1 MYIRELRLKNFRCF
15 GSKEEVI
22 GLDPEMTAFIGDNG
36 SGKTTVLKA
45 IQRLFGGT
53 SSERNL
59 TRDDV
64 HFGVGEV
71 PGPAIQGDEDEAQTV
86 LSVSSR
92 EIYIEAI
99 LDFPE
104 LATSDEGQT
113 NTGLDVSAEIFHAMS
128 CSGPGKPLQARIRLE
143 ARWDFGV
150 DEDDIDQKIYWITTT
165 EDVPFGDDDV
175 AKIPMPAAQR
185 KRIQLKYL
193 PATRNNSAVV
203 KSAMK
208 ELLVWLERFG
218 DLSSGKQQLE
228 IQRAELQKVF
238 DKLPA
243 VKGVVNEL
251 SKNWGTLFKGELYS
265 EAKLSILEQE
275 IHKALRDLTLKLSPS
290 ETGAEYAIED
300 LSEGQA
306 SLLYISIVASIIQL
320 NERHIGRSVE
330 GYRDVP
336 ELRPWLTIIALEE
349 PENHLSPFYLSRMIA
364 LMSSLCVSGSAM
376 GILTSHSA
384 GAIRRVAPEKIRY
397 IRHDEQTRMSQSA
410 SITLPAKTD
419 EKYKYIYEAVRS
431 NPELYFAKLVVLGE
445 GRSEEIV
452 LPRMARA
459 FEARLDLDPSFVAF
473 VPLGGRH
480 VNHFWKLLND
490 LNIPHVT
497 LLDYDLGR
505 HNAGTLRFK
514 YVTDQLKK
522 IGKIYPDAMPPD
534 TNGWRTMQPLE
545 IAKRYDWLKK
555 QGIHFSLQ
563 LDLDMMMLRA
573 YLPQYQSISK
583 VAVGS
588 ELKVQDFEKSVF
600 GEVGNG
606 LSDYATTTPPTVAEL
621 AIYED
626 LFKKGSKPISH
637 IEAMSLLSNSEL
649 KANCPIELQNLFK
662 DCAARLGIDLNS
674 EGEG

>member
-15 GSKEEVI
+15 GSEEEVI
-22 GLDPEMTAFIGDNG
+22 DLDPEMTAFIGDNG

-45 IQRLFGGT
+45 IQRLFGST
-53 SSERNL
+53 SAERNL
-59 TRDDV
+59 RRDDV
-64 HFGVGEV
+64 HFGVGEI
-71 PGPAIQGDEDEAQTV
+71 PGPVIQGDEAQTV
-86 LSVSSR
+86 PIVSSR

-104 LATSDEGQT
+104 LVTSGEDASG
-113 NTGLDVSAEIFHAMS
+113 TGLDASVETFHAMS
-128 CSGPGKPLQARIRLE
+128 CSGPGQPLQARIRLE
-143 ARWDFGV
+143 ANWEFGV

-185 KRIQLKYL
+185 RRIQLKYL

-203 KSAMK
+203 KNAMK
-208 ELLVWLERFG
+208 ELLVWLEKFG
-218 DLSSGKQQLE
+218 DLTSGKQQLE
-228 IQRAELQKVF
+228 IQRTELQKVF

-243 VKGVVNEL
+243 VNGVVREL
-251 SKNWGTLFKGELYS
+251 SKNWGKLFKGELYS
-265 EAKLSILEQE
+265 EAKLSILAQE

-320 NERHIGRSVE
+320 NERHIGKSVE

-364 LMSSLCVSGSAM
+364 LMSTLCASDSAM

-384 GAIRRVAPEKIRY
+384 GAIRRIDPEKIRY
-397 IRHDEQTRMSQSA
+397 MRHDERKRKSYA
-410 SITLPAKTD
+410 ARITLPTKTS
-419 EKYKYIYEAVRS
+419 EKYKFIYEALRS

-452 LPRMARA
+452 LPRMAKA
-459 FEARLDLDPSFVAF
+459 FDPRLDLDPAFVAF

-480 VNHFWKLLND
+480 VHHFWKLLND
-490 LNIPHVT
+490 LNIPYVT
-497 LLDYDLGR
+497 LLDYDFGR
-505 HNAGTLRFK
+505 YNAGPLRLK
-514 YVTDQLKK
+514 YVTDQFSLVGIEYPEGNLK
-522 IGKIYPDAMPPD
+522 DASA
-534 TNGWRTMQPLE
+534 WRALDAIE
-545 IAKRYDWLKK
+545 VNKRYAWAKER
-555 QGIHFSLQ
+555 GAHFSLP
-563 LDLDMMMLRA
+563 LDLDMMMLKA
-573 YLPQYQSISK
+573 FPQQYQLISNI
-583 VAVGS
+583 ADGS
-588 ELKVQDFEKSVF
+588 ELKAQDYEKSVF
-600 GEVGNG
+600 GEAGKG
-606 LSDYATTTPPTVAEL
+606 LSDYTQTPAPTAIEL

-637 IEAMSLLSNSEL
+637 IEAMSLLSDSEL
-649 KANCPIELQNLFK
+649 KASCPVELQNLFK
-662 DCAARLGIDLNS
+662 DCAVRLGIDLNP
-674 EGEG
+674 EAEE

>member
-1 MYIRELRLKNFRCF
+1 MYIRQLRLKNFRCF
-15 GSKEEVI
+15 GNQEEVI
-22 GLDPEMTAFIGDNG
+22 SLDPDMTAFIGDNG

-45 IQRLFGGT
+45 IQRLFGST
-53 SSERNL
+53 SAERNL
-59 TRDDV
+59 RRDDV

-71 PGPAIQGDEDEAQTV
+71 PGPANKGNEHVEQTAPNV
-86 LSVSSR
+86 ANR

-104 LATSDEGQT
+104 LVAADGAPSS
-113 NTGLDVSAEIFHAMS
+113 TGLDVSVETFHAMS
-128 CSGPGKPLQARIRLE
+128 CSGPGQPLQARIRLE
-143 ARWDFGV
+143 AHWEFGV

-185 KRIQLKYL
+185 RRIQLKYL

-203 KSAMK
+203 NSAMK

-218 DLSSGKQQLE
+218 DLTSGKQQLE
-228 IQRAELQKVF
+228 VQRAELQKIF
-238 DKLPA
+238 DELPA
-243 VKGVVNEL
+243 VIGVVSKL
-251 SKNWGTLFKGELYS
+251 SKNWGKLYKGELYS
-265 EAKLSILEQE
+265 EAKLSILTQE

-290 ETGAEYAIED
+290 ETGSEYAIED

-320 NERHIGRSVE
+320 NERHIGKSIV

-364 LMSSLCVSGSAM
+364 LMSSLCASDSAM

-384 GAIRRVAPEKIRY
+384 GAIRRIDPEKIRY
-397 IRHDEQTRMSQSA
+397 MRHDEQKRVSNA
-410 SITLPAKTD
+410 NSITLPDKTD

-452 LPRMARA
+452 LPRLARA
-459 FEARLDLDPSFVAF
+459 FDPQLDLDPAFVAF

-480 VNHFWKLLND
+480 VNHFWKLLNE

-505 HNAGTLRFK
+505 HNAGTLRLK
-514 YVTDQLKK
+514 YVTEQLSQV
-522 IGKIYPDAMPPD
+522 GVVYPNAMPPD
-534 TNGWRTMQPLE
+534 TAAWRAMPQPE
-545 IAKRYDWLKK
+545 ITALYEWLKK
-555 QGIHFSLQ
+555 QGVHFSLT
-563 LDLDMMMLRA
+563 LDLDMMMLKA
-573 YLPQYQSISK
+573 YPQKYQSISN
-583 VAVGS
+583 VADGS
-588 ELKVQDFEKSVF
+588 ELNAQDYEISVF
-600 GEVGNG
+600 GKAGRG
-606 LSDYATTTPPTVAEL
+606 LLDYSTTPSPTEL
-621 AIYED
+621 AIYDD

-637 IEAMSLLSNSEL
+637 IEAMSLLSDAEL
-649 KANCPIELQNLFK
+649 KASCPVELQNLYK
-662 DCAARLGIDLNS
+662 DCAVRLGIDLRPQAR
-674 EGEG
+674 E

>member
-1 MYIRELRLKNFRCF
+1 MYIKELRLKNFRCF
-15 GSKEEVI
+15 GSVEEVI
-22 GLDPEMTAFIGDNG
+22 ILDQEMTAFIGDNG

-45 IQRLFGGT
+45 LQRLFGST
-53 SSERNL
+53 SAERIL
-59 TRDDV
+59 KRDDV
-64 HFGVGEV
+64 HFGAGEV
-71 PGPAIQGDEDEAQTV
+71 PGPASPSDETQAILPV
-86 LSVSSR
+86 ASR

-99 LDFPE
+99 INFPE
-104 LATSDEGQT
+104 LASSVDAPSDSA
-113 NTGLDVSAEIFHAMS
+113 LDVSVETFHAMS
-128 CSGPGKPLQARIRLE
+128 CAGPGSPLQARIRLE
-143 ARWDFGV
+143 ANWEFGI

-165 EDVPFGDDDV
+165 EDVPFGDDDI

-185 KRIQLKYL
+185 RRIQLKYL

-208 ELLVWLERFG
+208 ELLVWLEKFG

-228 IQRAELQKVF
+228 TQRAELQKVF
-238 DKLPA
+238 DGLPA
-243 VKGVVNEL
+243 VNGVVKEL
-251 SKNWGTLFKGELYS
+251 SRNWGELFKGELYS
-265 EAKLSILEQE
+265 EAKLSILAQE
-275 IHKALRDLTLKLSPS
+275 IHVALRDLTLKLSPS

-320 NERHIGRSVE
+320 NERHIGKSVA

-336 ELRPWLTIIALEE
+336 ELKPWLTIIALEE

-364 LMSSLCVSGSAM
+364 LMSSLCVSDSAM

-384 GAIRRVAPEKIRY
+384 GAIRRIEPEKLRY
-397 IRHDEQTRMSQSA
+397 MRHDDHKRVSFA
-410 SITLPAKTD
+410 KSITLPAKTD

-452 LPRMARA
+452 IPKLAKA
-459 FEARLDLDPSFVAF
+459 FDPKLDLDPAFVAF

-505 HNAGTLRFK
+505 YNAGILRLK
-514 YVTDQLKK
+514 YVTDQLSHV
-522 IGKIYPDAMPPD
+522 GKVYGMPPHTAD
-534 TNGWRTMQPLE
+534 WGAMLE
-545 IAKRYDWLKK
+545 PEITARYNWVKA
-555 QGIHFSLQ
+555 QGVHFSLM
-563 LDLDMMMLRA
+563 LDLDMMMLKA
-573 YLPQYQSISK
+573 YPQQYKSISN
-583 VAVGS
+583 VTEES
-588 ELKVQDFEKSVF
+588 ELNAQDYEKAVF
-600 GEVGNG
+600 GKAGDGLASYKEV
-606 LSDYATTTPPTVAEL
+606 PTAVEL
-621 AIYED
+621 AVYED

-637 IEAMSLLSNSEL
+637 IEAMSLLSDMEL
-649 KANCPIELQNLFK
+649 KAGCPTPLQGLFH
-662 DCAARLGIDLNS
+662 DCATYLGINLGTEAS
-674 EGEG
+674 E

>member
-22 GLDPEMTAFIGDNG
+22 SLDPEMTAFIGDNG

-45 IQRLFGGT
+45 IQRLFGST
-53 SSERNL
+53 SAERNL
-59 TRDDV
+59 RRDDV

-71 PGPAIQGDEDEAQTV
+71 PGPAIQGDEDEAQTASNV
-86 LSVSSR
+86 ASR

-104 LATSDEGQT
+104 LAISDGSQSG
-113 NTGLDVSAEIFHAMS
+113 TGLDVSVETFHAMS
-128 CSGPGKPLQARIRLE
+128 CSGPGQPLQARIRLE
-143 ARWDFGV
+143 ANWEFGV

-175 AKIPMPAAQR
+175 AKTPMPAAQR
-185 KRIQLKYL
+185 RRIQLKYL

-203 KSAMK
+203 KNAMK

-238 DKLPA
+238 DKIPA
-243 VKGVVNEL
+243 VNGVVTEL
-251 SKNWGTLFKGELYS
+251 SKNWGKLFKGELYS
-265 EAKLSILEQE
+265 EAKLSILSQE

-320 NERHIGRSVE
+320 NERHIGKSVE

-364 LMSSLCVSGSAM
+364 LISSLCASNSAM

-384 GAIRRVAPEKIRY
+384 GAIRRIDPEKVRY
-397 IRHDEQTRMSQSA
+397 MRHDEQKRVSYA
-410 SITLPAKTD
+410 NSITLPAKTD
-419 EKYKYIYEAVRS
+419 EKYKFIYEAVRS

-445 GRSEEIV
+445 GRSEEVV
-452 LPRMARA
+452 LPKMAKA
-459 FEARLDLDPSFVAF
+459 FDPSLDLDPAFVAF

-505 HNAGTLRFK
+505 HNAGRLRLK
-514 YVTDQLKK
+514 YVTDQLSL
-522 IGKIYPDAMPPD
+522 IGTESTLEKPKDASA
-534 TNGWRTMQPLE
+534 WRALDE
-545 IAKRYDWLKK
+545 AELKK
-555 QGIHFSLQ
+555 WYKWVKAQGVHFSLL
-563 LDLDMMMLRA
+563 LDLDMMMLKA
-573 YLPQYQSISK
+573 FSKQYQSISK
-583 VAVGS
+583 VKDVS
-588 ELKVQDFEKSVF
+588 KLDVDDYVQSVF
-600 GEVGNG
+600 GKSGNG
-606 LSDYATTTPPTVAEL
+606 LSDYTKGAPAAAEL

-637 IEAMSLLSNSEL
+637 IEAMALLSDKEL
-649 KANCPIELQNLFK
+649 KGQCPKPLQALFRNCADSLGIEL
-662 DCAARLGIDLNS
+662 AESAG
-674 EGEG
+674 

>member
-22 GLDPEMTAFIGDNG
+22 ILDPEMTAFIGDNG

-45 IQRLFGGT
+45 LQRIFGST
-53 SSERNL
+53 SAERSL
-59 TRDDV
+59 RRDDV
-64 HFGVGEV
+64 HFGAGEV
-71 PGPAIQGDEDEAQTV
+71 PGPAAQSDDTKAILLV
-86 LSVSSR
+86 TSR
-92 EIYIEAI
+92 EVYIEAI
-99 LDFPE
+99 IDFPE
-104 LATSDEGQT
+104 LVNPVDAPSGSA
-113 NTGLDVSAEIFHAMS
+113 LDVSVETFHAMS
-128 CSGPGKPLQARIRLE
+128 CAGPGSPLQARIRLE
-143 ARWDFGV
+143 ANWEFGI

-165 EDVPFGDDDV
+165 EDVPFGDDDI

-185 KRIQLKYL
+185 RRIQLKYL

-208 ELLVWLERFG
+208 ELLVWLEKFG

-228 IQRAELQKVF
+228 IQRTELQKIF
-238 DKLPA
+238 NDLPA
-243 VKGVVNEL
+243 VNGVVSEL
-251 SKNWGTLFKGELYS
+251 SKNWGELFKGELYS
-265 EAKLSILEQE
+265 EAKLSILAQE

-320 NERHIGRSVE
+320 NERHIGKSVE

-336 ELRPWLTIIALEE
+336 ELKPWLTIIALEE

-364 LMSSLCVSGSAM
+364 LMSSLCASDSAM

-384 GAIRRVAPEKIRY
+384 GAIRRVKPEKIRY
-397 IRHDEQTRMSQSA
+397 MRHDEQKRVSYA
-410 SITLPAKTD
+410 NSITLPAKTD

-452 LPRMARA
+452 IPKLAKA
-459 FEARLDLDPSFVAF
+459 FDPQLDLDPAFVAF

-505 HNAGTLRFK
+505 HNAGPLRLK
-514 YVTDQLKK
+514 YVTDQLLS
-522 IGKIYPDAMPPD
+522 IGTESPFDKLKNAAA
-534 TNGWRTMQPLE
+534 WRGLGRTELN
-545 IAKRYDWLKK
+545 KRYQWAKEN
-555 QGIHFSLQ
+555 GVHFSLH
-563 LDLDMMMLRA
+563 LDLDMMMLKA
-573 YLPQYQSISK
+573 FPEQYQSISRIK
-583 VAVGS
+583 DVS
-588 ELKVQDFEKSVF
+588 ELDADDYVESVF
-600 GEVGNG
+600 GKSGNG
-606 LSDYATTTPPTVAEL
+606 LTDYKKSSPTATEL
-621 AIYED
+621 AIYDD

-637 IEAMSLLSNSEL
+637 IEAIALLTDEEL
-649 KANCPIELQNLFK
+649 KAQCPKPLQRLFE
-662 DCAARLGIDLNS
+662 DCAARLGIDLSPEAS
-674 EGEG
+674 E

>member
-1 MYIRELRLKNFRCF
+1 MYIKELRLKNFRCF
-15 GSKEEVI
+15 GPAEEVI
-22 GLDPEMTAFIGDNG
+22 VLDKEMTAFIGDNG

-45 IQRLFGGT
+45 LQRLFGST
-53 SSERNL
+53 SSERSL
-59 TRDDV
+59 TRDDI
-64 HFGVGEV
+64 HFGAREV
-71 PGPAIQGDEDEAQTV
+71 PGPATPSGEAQAIPTV
-86 LSVSSR
+86 ASR
-92 EIYIEAI
+92 EIYIEAV

-104 LATSDEGQT
+104 LSVSADGPSG
-113 NTGLDVSAEIFHAMS
+113 NTLDVSVETFHAMS
-128 CSGPGKPLQARIRLE
+128 CAGPGSPLQARIRLE
-143 ARWDFGV
+143 AKWEFGI

-165 EDVPFGDDDV
+165 DDVPFGDDDI

-185 KRIQLKYL
+185 RRFQLKYL

-208 ELLVWLERFG
+208 ELLVWLEKFG

-228 IQRAELQKVF
+228 TQRAELQKVF
-238 DKLPA
+238 DGLPA
-243 VKGVVNEL
+243 VNGVVKEL
-251 SKNWGTLFKGELYS
+251 SKNWGELFRGELYS
-265 EAKLSILEQE
+265 EAKLSILAQE

-320 NERHIGRSVE
+320 NERHIGKSVE

-336 ELRPWLTIIALEE
+336 ELKPWLTIIALEE
-349 PENHLSPFYLSRMIA
+349 PENHLSPFYLSRMIT
-364 LMSSLCVSGSAM
+364 LMSSLCSSDSAM

-384 GAIRRVAPEKIRY
+384 GAIRRVEPEKIRY
-397 IRHDEQTRMSQSA
+397 MRHDEQKRVSYA
-410 SITLPAKTD
+410 KSITLPAKTD

-452 LPRMARA
+452 IPKLAKA
-459 FEARLDLDPSFVAF
+459 FDPQLDLDPAFVAF

-505 HNAGTLRFK
+505 HNAGRLRLK
-514 YVTDQLKK
+514 YAADQLSNVGIVPTLEKPK
-522 IGKIYPDAMPPD
+522 DVSA
-534 TNGWRTMQPLE
+534 WRTLSE
-545 IAKRYDWLKK
+545 VDLKK
-555 QGIHFSLQ
+555 WYSWVKSNGVHFSLL
-563 LDLDMMMLRA
+563 LDLDMMMLKA
-573 YLPQYQSISK
+573 FPEQYKSISNIK
-583 VAVGS
+583 DETNLNADDYV
-588 ELKVQDFEKSVF
+588 ESVF
-600 GEVGNG
+600 GKAGNG
-606 LSDYATTTPPTVAEL
+606 LADYTKNPPTTAEL
-621 AIYED
+621 AIYDD

-637 IEAMSLLSNSEL
+637 IEAMALLTDAEL
-649 KANCPIELQNLFK
+649 KAQCPKALERLFK
-662 DCAARLGIDLNS
+662 DCATRLGINLNS
-674 EGEG
+674 ETSE